1 MCRAVDES
9 DSVNPPGIVLP
20 ENCVDTVFPKF
31 GCELLAVAASAPGT
45 VDFAACTVERFGM
58 LPKPLFRGVEFFFQ
72 RLPSEE
78 IAQPGLSSVEEFEEY
93 IETHYVSMPDVIGEL
108 MEYKPEKEWETAPE
122 YRLFPRRKKRRRK
135 IRKRI

>member
-58 LPKPLFRGVEFFFQ
+58 VPKPLF
-72 RLPSEE
+72 
-78 IAQPGLSSVEEFEEY
+78 
-93 IETHYVSMPDVIGEL
+93 
-108 MEYKPEKEWETAPE
+108 
-122 YRLFPRRKKRRRK
+122 
-135 IRKRI
+135 

>member
-1 MCRAVDES
+1 MLPTVEPRLESVGRILLSEPGAVEHLMCRAVDEG

-58 LPKPLFRGVEFFFQ
+58 LPKP
-72 RLPSEE
+72 
-78 IAQPGLSSVEEFEEY
+78 
-93 IETHYVSMPDVIGEL
+93 GEVPL
-108 MEYKPEKEWETAPE
+108 A
-122 YRLFPRRKKRRRK
+122 RN
-135 IRKRI
+135 I